1 MLQLPSPQAGK
12 HIYCEKPMAMTA
24 TESKAMCD
32 ACNQANVKLGYQS
45 GGTRLGGTN
54 YAIRD
59 YVTFGK
65 IGDVYYGRMTSFRVR
80 GRSGVDMMLGSPW
93 FIDSAK
99 AGSGAL
105 YDTGVYDIDKT
116 LYLLGDP
123 QPTTVSATAFRGIDR
138 PEASKS

>member
-12 HIYCEKPMAMTA
+12 HVYCEKPMAMAA

-59 YVTFGK
+59 YVTSGK
-65 IGDVYYGRMTSFRVR
+65 IGDVYYGRMTSFRGR

-105 YDTGVYDIDKT
+105 YNTGVYDIDKT

-123 QPTTVSATAFRGIDR
+123 QPTTVSATASRGIDR